1 MEQKVKET
9 IALLLCAVMVFAMLP
24 TLAVSASES
33 NFIEI
38 AEQWQIP
45 EKTKLEAEGPQHMQ
59 GFAVDLE
66 NSHMYW
72 SFTTSLVKT
81 DLEGTKIKEISLPS
95 GHLGDLA
102 FYDGYIYGSYL
113 SGNWDQWDGMYVCKY
128 DTELNLIA
136 QYEFEQLNAWV
147 DAFLNGDKDANPY
160 NVASID
166 GVAVGEDPNGEV
178 KLMLAA
184 GIGPADNQEPYQ
196 LIMQCT
202 LDGEYETYYA
212 METGALPYGCQNL
225 TYNWDTGNYWLGCY
239 RGEFEGQ
246 VAECMFEVDIRK
258 GYDERVI
265 NRWQY
270 NHRWVYSRGS

>member
-102 FYDGYIYGSYL
+102 FYDGYI
-113 SGNWDQWDGMYVCKY
+113 
-128 DTELNLIA
+128 
-136 QYEFEQLNAWV
+136 
-147 DAFLNGDKDANPY
+147 
-160 NVASID
+160 
-166 GVAVGEDPNGEV
+166 
-178 KLMLAA
+178 
-184 GIGPADNQEPYQ
+184 
-196 LIMQCT
+196 
-202 LDGEYETYYA
+202 
-212 METGALPYGCQNL
+212 
-225 TYNWDTGNYWLGCY
+225 
-239 RGEFEGQ
+239 
-246 VAECMFEVDIRK
+246 
-258 GYDERVI
+258 
-265 NRWQY
+265 
-270 NHRWVYSRGS
+270 